1 MLDIKMQ
8 VTAWVSTGPLSSEQ
22 LGNHLKAR
30 RNSWKSLDSIIRHHH
45 ITATQRTDPQ
55 LTLNSILEAGRNKG
69 QNSAVIPRGSESLEE
84 QLPTAMPGPRPPGD
98 NADSSSLSRPGEQ
111 TAARKNMTV
120 FLAYPQLEVSNQ
132 LFLNKLL
139 NYRKEMTHSFSP
151 VLYRSYANNLSHYL
165 QIEHAYVILR

>member
-1 MLDIKMQ
+1 
-8 VTAWVSTGPLSSEQ
+8 
-22 LGNHLKAR
+22 
-30 RNSWKSLDSIIRHHH
+30 
-45 ITATQRTDPQ
+45 
-55 LTLNSILEAGRNKG
+55 
-69 QNSAVIPRGSESLEE
+69 
-84 QLPTAMPGPRPPGD
+84 MPGPRPPGD

-165 QIEHAYVILR
+165 QIEHAYVILRWDAIDLFKIHVMIVWKTLMIEQYSY